1 MIDIACFTSGDDVF
15 VHWRSDATIKDCLGF
30 ALYRR
35 RNGKT
40 VCLDNYIGFSGDAA
54 KAPQPSGVWPL
65 QRYRW
70 VDHLVDAGDEVSYR
84 VVARL
89 KNGANLVDGPK
100 SAWSAKLAVGP
111 GAPIGVY
118 FNRGIVASQ
127 WVSRL
132 LGGGDPTVLNQKLTK
147 AIATA
152 GNPVR
157 DALSGYARTRMLTLL
172 GDAKAAGHDVYACI
186 YELNDPEL
194 VAALIA
200 LGQRAHVVLSN
211 GSKKRIA
218 HSTPA
223 RFTDGNKASRAQLSG
238 KVDLHDRLVVDEHL
252 CHHKFLVT
260 CDGTKPISVWTGST
274 NWSQTGLCTQAN
286 NGLLIEDPDIAAAFL
301 EQWKRLK
308 QAGNDYPA
316 SLLTA
321 DDTPT
326 TKKVGGADVTV
337 YFAPTTD
344 GRDLDAARTLLKAA
358 QQGVLFLMFNPGP
371 KNTLLNTIL
380 ELQQQTAPELY
391 IRGVVNQDPGGTKAP
406 VLRYGPE
413 KSGVPLGRDIVLPAA
428 IETSFDSWIPELRKL
443 ATGFAM
449 VHSKVVV
456 IDPFGAKPVLITG
469 SHNLGPKASASND
482 DNLVI
487 IEGDAAAAQAHACVI
502 MTVYDTYHWREYV
515 QLSAA
520 TNKPNRGTH
529 LVKGAS
535 WQQRYADADGK
546 REIGFWFGG

>member
-15 VHWRSDATIKDCLGF
+15 VHWRSDATITGCLGF
-30 ALYRR
+30 ALYRK

-40 VCLDNYIGFSGDAA
+40 ACLDNYIGFSGDNA
-54 KAPQPSGVWPL
+54 KSPQPSGVWPL

-84 VVARL
+84 VVARIKSGTGL
-89 KNGANLVDGPK
+89 ADGPK
-100 SAWSAKLAVGP
+100 SPWSTTLTVGP
-111 GAPIGVY
+111 GSPIGVY

-132 LGGGDPTVLNQKLTK
+132 LGGGDHTLLNQKLTK
-147 AIATA
+147 AIETP

-157 DALSGYARTRMLTLL
+157 NALSGYARTQMLTLL
-172 GDAKAAGHDVYACI
+172 GDAKSAGHDIYASI

-194 VAALIA
+194 IDALLA
-200 LGQRAHVVLSN
+200 LGKRAHVILSN
-211 GSKKRIA
+211 GSKKRIS
-218 HSTPA
+218 HTNPA
-223 RFTDGNKASRAQLSG
+223 QYTDGNKDSRARLLG
-238 KVDLHDRLVVDEHL
+238 KVDLHDRLVVDDHL
-252 CHHKFLVT
+252 SHHKFLVT
-260 CDGTKPISVWTGST
+260 CDGTAPISVWTGST
-274 NWSQTGLCTQAN
+274 NWSETGLCTQAN
-286 NGLLIEDPDIAAAFL
+286 NGLLIDDRDIADAFL
-301 EQWKRLK
+301 RQWKRLK
-308 QAGNDYPA
+308 KAGNDYPQ

-326 TKKVGGADVTV
+326 KKQVGGADVTV
-337 YFAPTTD
+337 YFAPTSD
-344 GRDLDAARTLLKAA
+344 GRDLEAARTLLKAA
-358 QQGVLFLMFNPGP
+358 EQGVLFLMFNPGP
-371 KNTLLNTIL
+371 KNTLLTTIL
-380 ELQQQTAPELY
+380 ELQQQTDPELY
-391 IRGVVNQDPGGTKAP
+391 IRGVVNQDPGGAKAP

-413 KSGVPLGRDIVLPAA
+413 KSGVPLGKEVVLPAA
-428 IETSFDSWIPELRKL
+428 IETSFDNWIPELRKL
-443 ATGFAM
+443 AKGFAM

-487 IEGDAAAAQAHACVI
+487 VEGDAAAAQAHACVI
-502 MTVYDTYHWREYV
+502 MSAYDTYHWREYV

-529 LVKGAS
+529 LAKGSS
-535 WQQRYADADGK
+535 WQQRYADAAGK
-546 REIGFWFGG
+546 REIGFWFGS